1 MTIKTE
7 STHAGEFLLSEGNGN
22 ISREEVT
29 IKSGEVLAV
38 GAVVGKITSTGKYVA
53 YNDGASTGEQVAAGV
68 LYDAVDATGADAKG
82 VIIARLA
89 EVDAS
94 LIVGGDT
101 AGNTDLNNALI
112 FLR

>member
-1 MTIKTE
+1 MPIKTE

-22 ISREEVT
+22 ISREEIT
-29 IKSGEVLAV
+29 ITSGEVLAV
-38 GAVVGKITSTGKYVA
+38 GAVVGKVTATGKYVA
-53 YNDGASTGEQVAAGV
+53 YNDAGVAGEEVAAGI